1 MRQDA
6 GNFDKFEMGLRF
18 VVARVLHEYVAS
30 RQIEEGARVRMSLEP
45 VSIEEE
51 DWDVN
56 KLDATY
62 KFLQSLNIT
71 VEL

>member
-1 MRQDA
+1 MCQDA
-6 GNFDKFEMGLRF
+6 GNSEKFEMGLRF

-30 RQIEEGARVRMSLEP
+30 RQIEEGAQVRMSLEP
-45 VSIEEE
+45 VLIEEK

-56 KLDATY
+56 ELDATY
-62 KFLQSLNIT
+62 KFFQSLNIA